1 MWAPAPLGAVTKT
14 LPPDAKSVWYQEN
27 EYFEC
32 DNVFFKKTPDGYKV
46 IETPWKV
53 RRRRRH
59 REETREFP

>member
-1 MWAPAPLGAVTKT
+1 M

-46 IETPWKV
+46 IEAPWKGATPPV
-53 RRRRRH
+53 
-59 REETREFP
+59 P